1 MLHYSILA
9 KSRRKNIF
17 LENGKKNMKLN
28 LMQLDLVMIVAVP
41 LSSGLQ
47 KSRVSKKGC
56 RDGLVHVTMS
66 DLGVFC

>member
-28 LMQLDLVMIVAVP
+28 LTQLDLVMIIVAVP
-41 LSSGLQ
+41 LSSGL
-47 KSRVSKKGC
+47 
-56 RDGLVHVTMS
+56 
-66 DLGVFC
+66 